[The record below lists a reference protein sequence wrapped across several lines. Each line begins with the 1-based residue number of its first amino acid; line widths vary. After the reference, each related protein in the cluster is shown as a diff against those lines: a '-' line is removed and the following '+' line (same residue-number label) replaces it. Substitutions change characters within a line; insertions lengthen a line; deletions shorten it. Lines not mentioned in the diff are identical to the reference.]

1 MAEHFDRALDA
12 ADLIGPVFGALV
24 FIALMSVVP
33 EPTRQRFN
41 AIFVAGAGVAYL
53 NGGLGGWEFVYIAIA
68 TLIAY
73 QGLSRYRYT
82 GLAWFFH
89 AGWDAI
95 HHLYASPIWPWMP
108 TSSAGCAVFDT
119 VIGCWFFINAPPVV
133 KLFTPPPIER
143 PDGGL
148 QADIVED
155 SPRDSSSRRQPKSA
169 NRKTLPAR
177 RSSLAGPKGLS
188 RCFTHRPNRC
198 RSSSWGRWSCHI
210 RPPESCPRRL
220 PLP

>member
-12 ADLIGPVFGALV
+12 TDLIGPVFGALV

-33 EPTRQRFN
+33 EPVRQRFN
-41 AIFVAGAGVAYL
+41 AIFVAGAGAAYL
-53 NGGLGGWEFVYIAIA
+53 NGGLGAWEFVYIAIA

-73 QGLSRYRYT
+73 LGLSCYRYI

-95 HHLYASPIWPWMP
+95 HHLYARPIWPWMP

-119 VIGCWFFINAPPVV
+119 VIGFWFFMNAPPVM
-133 KLFTPPPIER
+133 KLFTRAPLDR

-148 QADIVED
+148 RADIVED
-155 SPRDSSSRRQPKSA
+155 SPRDSSTRR
-169 NRKTLPAR
+169 
-177 RSSLAGPKGLS
+177 
-188 RCFTHRPNRC
+188 
-198 RSSSWGRWSCHI
+198 
-210 RPPESCPRRL
+210 
-220 PLP
+220 

>member
-24 FIALMSVVP
+24 FIAVMSAVP
-33 EPTRQRFN
+33 EPARQRFN
-41 AIFVAGAGVAYL
+41 AILVAGAGAAYL
-53 NGGLGGWEFVYIAIA
+53 NGGLGGWEFVYIGIA

-73 QGLSRYRYT
+73 QGLSCCRYI

-108 TSSAGCAVFDT
+108 TSSAGCAVFDI
-119 VIGCWFFINAPPVV
+119 VIGCWFFMNAPPVT
-133 KLFTPPPIER
+133 KLFTRSPIER

-148 QADIVED
+148 RANIVED
-155 SPRDSSSRRQPKSA
+155 GPRDSSIDRQNRPTERRWG
-169 NRKTLPAR
+169 PAV
-177 RSSLAGPKGLS
+177 
-188 RCFTHRPNRC
+188 RPD
-198 RSSSWGRWSCHI
+198 
-210 RPPESCPRRL
+210 RPEGMLHAPAK
-220 PLP
+220 PLPIIIWGTMILS

>member
-12 ADLIGPVFGALV
+12 ADLIGPVFGALA

-33 EPTRQRFN
+33 EPARQRFN
-41 AIFVAGAGVAYL
+41 AIFVAGAGAAYL
-53 NGGLGGWEFVYIAIA
+53 NGGLGGWEFVNIGIA

-73 QGLSRYRYT
+73 LGLSCYRYI

-95 HHLYASPIWPWMP
+95 HHLYARAIWPWML

-119 VIGCWFFINAPPVV
+119 VIGFWLLMNAPPVM
-133 KLFTPPPIER
+133 KLFTRPPIDR

-148 QADIVED
+148 RADIVED
-155 SPRDSSSRRQPKSA
+155 SPRESGTRR
-169 NRKTLPAR
+169 
-177 RSSLAGPKGLS
+177 
-188 RCFTHRPNRC
+188 
-198 RSSSWGRWSCHI
+198 
-210 RPPESCPRRL
+210 
-220 PLP
+220 